1 MSKNFRERRPSLRNK
16 SQEAR
21 SFPPPSASARPPL
34 IDRECEGTAQELRQ
48 HMQSENYRP
57 ATIEEISKTLS
68 ATGEQWLLL
77 RRAASMLERLDEVV
91 IDQSGHLIPR
101 APLTVQGRLNV
112 HPKGFAFLQSDDLL
126 DIPQW
131 RGELFI
137 SKSNRLGAIQG
148 DVVRA
153 QVYRHNI
160 SPKGPEGR
168 ILTVLHR
175 QHQTAIATLAEMLPD
190 GCFAANSSLFPGKTI
205 SLNASPE
212 IRAAVGDRVLFRL
225 SIKDQDAHQN
235 ENDALEQTSAGT
247 IEKNL
252 GSIDNATL
260 DIPIAII
267 EFGIKDRHT
276 LGAIDEAKAFG
287 NEVRVQD
294 KVGRAD
300 LRSWEIFTIDPETA
314 KDFDDALSL
323 QVVGNRY
330 QLGVHIAD
338 VAHFVAPGSRLD
350 QEAVERSNSTYFP
363 GTCLP
368 MLPHELSDHLCSLKP
383 HVERLTVSVL
393 MQFDE
398 SGELL
403 HHVIVRSI
411 IKSQSRYSYQQA
423 REMIEGRATGPH
435 LQTVLKMVELCKILK
450 ERRKERGSI
459 DLAVPEWVVKCD
471 EEGSPTGM
479 ELHEYDFSHQLVEEF
494 MLKANEVVAKSLSDR
509 HLPLIYRVHESP
521 ADEVMESFA
530 TFAAAFGC
538 ELKPPI
544 DSRQLQRLFSDVK
557 DEPFAPQLFVS
568 YIRSLKQA
576 MYDTHNVGHY
586 GLCLEHYC
594 HFTSPIR
601 RYADLTV
608 MRALF
613 ANDYQMAGRDLSL
626 IAQNCSERER
636 ISARAEM
643 SVLMLKKMRLLRVKL
658 LAGQSAFQALITK
671 VRPFGIYF
679 ELHALMLEGFL
690 HVSNLGN
697 EYFQFDV
704 KEQVLR
710 GKSGREFASGA
721 AICPHLKSVDLIF
734 MQTHWSLAEG
744 L

>member
-16 SQEAR
+16 IQESR
-21 SFPPPSASARPPL
+21 SFPPPSASARQL
-34 IDRECEGTAQELRQ
+34 IDPECEKAAQELRQ
-48 HMQSENYRP
+48 HMQSENYTP
-57 ATIEEISKTLS
+57 STIEKIAKDLS
-68 ATGEQWLLL
+68 AAGEQWLLL

-91 IDQSGHLIPR
+91 IDQSGHLTPR
-101 APLTVQGRLNV
+101 APLTVCGRLSV
-112 HPKGFAFLQSDDLL
+112 HPKGFAFLQSDDEL
-126 DIPQW
+126 DIPHW

-153 QVYRHNI
+153 QVYTHNI

-175 QHQTAIATLAEMLPD
+175 QHQTAIATLAEELPNR
-190 GCFAANSSLFPGKTI
+190 CFAANSSLFPGKMI
-205 SLNASPE
+205 SVNAPQK

-225 SIKDQDAHQN
+225 AVENQDAPQSGN
-235 ENDALEQTSAGT
+235 GALEQASAGT

-252 GSIDNATL
+252 GSIDNAAL
-260 DIPIAII
+260 DIPIAVI
-267 EFGIKDRHT
+267 EFGLKDRHSK
-276 LGAIDEAKAFG
+276 GAIDEARAFG
-287 NEVRVQD
+287 NEVLAQD

-338 VAHFVAPGSRLD
+338 VAHFVAAGSKLD

-363 GTCLP
+363 GICLP

-383 HVERLTVSVL
+383 QVERLTVSVL

-403 HHVIVRSI
+403 HHVIERSI

-471 EEGSPTGM
+471 EGGSPTDM

-509 HLPLIYRVHESP
+509 QLPLIYRVHESP
-521 ADEVMESFA
+521 ADEVMDSFA

-538 ELKPPI
+538 ELKSPI
-544 DSRQLQRLFSDVK
+544 DSHQLQKLFSDVK
-557 DEPFAPQLFVS
+557 DEFFAPQLFVS

-576 MYDTHNVGHY
+576 MYDVQNVGHY

-608 MRALF
+608 MRTLF
-613 ANDYQMAGRDLSL
+613 AKDNQIAGCNLSS

-643 SVLMLKKMRLLRVKL
+643 SVLTLKKMRLLKAKL
-658 LAGQSAFQALITK
+658 LAGQSAFKALITK

-710 GKSGREFASGA
+710 GKSGSEFASGA
-721 AICPHLKSVDLIF
+721 AICPHLKSVDLIS
-734 MQTHWSLAEG
+734 MQTHWSLAEST
-744 L
+744 